1 MPVYFFHVT
10 GGRPFQDLTGTELI
24 DLNAARREAIMITRE
39 IILMPDGDC
48 PGLWDGVSA
57 KLWVTDGP
65 HGPVTPIE
73 LQGAE
78 KTVLTLEISATGG
91 GAAR

>member
-39 IILMPDGDC
+39 IILTPDGGFS
-48 PGLWDGVSA
+48 GLWDGAPA

-65 HGPVTPIE
+65 HGPVASIE
-73 LQGAE
+73 RQGAE
-78 KTVLTLEISATGG
+78 KTILTLEISATSAE
-91 GAAR
+91 AA